1 MSKTLKFSPT
11 ALVIASYLL
20 SLTAC
25 SLPFGGGPRDIRVT
39 TVTDVDY
46 KDQTQID
53 FVERPPHPSK
63 IISRI
68 DFTTSTDL
76 LALAISKDYNVDFSL
91 GQCSKDGV
99 EDNVGHHVGQLYW
112 NKLLIE
118 PSSKVASDYAAS
130 IAKGP
135 PFTYQVYVDR
145 LTPNDTQGP
154 MCFALAGG
162 NMLGFRLRSNVAQ
175 IPNSSTAR

>member
-1 MSKTLKFSPT
+1 MKNV
-11 ALVIASYLL
+11 LVTVGLL

-39 TVTDVDY
+39 SVTDVDY
-46 KDQTQID
+46 KNQNQID

-63 IISRI
+63 IISRV

-76 LALAISKDYNVDFSL
+76 LALAINKDYNVVFAL
-91 GQCSKDGV
+91 GLCSKDGV
-99 EDNVGHHVGQLYW
+99 IDNVGHHVGQLYW

-118 PSSKVASDYAAS
+118 PSSKATPEYAAA
-130 IAKGP
+130 ITKGP

-145 LTPNDTQGP
+145 LVPNQADGSL
-154 MCFALAGG
+154 CFALAGG
-162 NMLGFRLRSNVAQ
+162 NMLGFRLRSNVAVVPQ
-175 IPNSSTAR
+175 APSN